1 MTVLITVD
9 CGLAGYY
16 RELWIHQW
24 RAMIL
29 HFFNEKTT
37 YDWNGSKVTWG
48 FHNDEVGKTMSSIW
62 GLKDQGYRTSY
73 QKHVK
78 TFFWVD
84 DKYYKENKKEILSW
98 AERNKCKVPSTE
110 YGWIEMPDGGT
121 ELLFRLTW
129 AGKSCG

>member
-1 MTVLITVD
+1 MAIWIEVN
-9 CGLAGYY
+9 CGTMGYQ
-16 RELWIHQW
+16 RELWIRHW
-24 RAMIL
+24 REMIEY
-29 HFFNEKTT
+29 FFQTRPV
-37 YDWNGSKVTWG
+37 YDWNGTKVLWA
-48 FHNDEVGKTMSSIW
+48 FHDEGLGEKMSTIW
-62 GLKDQGYRTSY
+62 KLKDEGYRTSY